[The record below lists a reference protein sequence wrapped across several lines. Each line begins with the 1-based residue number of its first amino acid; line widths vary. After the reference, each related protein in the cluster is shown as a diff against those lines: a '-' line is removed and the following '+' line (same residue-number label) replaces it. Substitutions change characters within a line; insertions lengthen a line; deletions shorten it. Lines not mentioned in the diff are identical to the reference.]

1 MANTITG
8 NIDNLLG
15 GLALLSTAL
24 FIVYA
29 IARFVLWALNEGI
42 TIALLRL
49 FSYRILLPFLVVVGL
64 NLLSMAIVFVLPQ
77 QVGVVVSA
85 VSPGGVR
92 PLPLRGGFHFIVPFV
107 ESVELYPISW
117 QTYTMSAGLTE
128 GDAIGDDSIRAR
140 TSDGQEVFLDTSV
153 IFRVNV
159 DQAVLI
165 HVDWQD
171 RYIEEFVRPLIRG
184 NVRTQ
189 VSQFKVAEVNSS
201 ARKDLEATLER
212 ILRDEFALKGLVL
225 DQFLL
230 RDITFSPEYAAAI
243 EAKQV
248 AQEEQARALFRAEEV
263 RRLAQ
268 GDADAILIQAQAQ
281 SDGLKLIANALA
293 EDPNLITYEYVQKLA
308 PGIQVM
314 LVPNNTP
321 FLLPLPELNAQSTL
335 TATLPIS
342 PTNSVA
348 SPNTTATNTAP

>member
-1 MANTITG
+1 MANSIIG
-8 NIDNLLG
+8 NVDSLLN
-15 GLALLSTAL
+15 GLALITTSI
-24 FIVYA
+24 FIIYT
-29 IARFVLWALNEGI
+29 ITRFVLWVLNEGVV
-42 TIALLRL
+42 IALVRL
-49 FSYRILLPFLVVVGL
+49 FSYRILLPFLLVLGI
-64 NLLSMAIVFVLPQ
+64 NLLSMAVVFVLPQ

-92 PLPLRGGFHFIVPFV
+92 PLPLRGGFHLIVPFV
-107 ESVELYPISW
+107 ENVELYPISW

-128 GDAIGDDSIRAR
+128 GDEIGDDSIRAR

-153 IFRVNV
+153 IFRINV

-201 ARKDLEATLER
+201 ARKDLESTLER
-212 ILRDEFALKGLVL
+212 LLRDEFALKGLIL

-230 RDITFSPEYAAAI
+230 RDIGFSPEYAAAV

-248 AQEEQARALFRAEEV
+248 AQEDQARASFHAEEV

-268 GDADAILIQAQAQ
+268 GEADAILINAQAQA
-281 SDGLKLIANALA
+281 DGLKLIAEAL
-293 EDPNLITYEYVQKLA
+293 EQNPSLVTYEYVQKLS

-314 LVPNNTP
+314 LVPNDNP
-321 FLLPLPELNAQSTL
+321 FLLPLPELNAQS
-335 TATLPIS
+335 AI
-342 PTNSVA
+342 
-348 SPNTTATNTAP
+348 TTTTNTVTPTAPLPNSSAGGSLP

>member
-1 MANTITG
+1 VVNSITG
-8 NIDNLLG
+8 NVDSLLN
-15 GLALLSTAL
+15 GLALITTAI
-24 FIVYA
+24 FIIYTVT
-29 IARFVLWALNEGI
+29 RFVLWVLNEGFV
-42 TIALLRL
+42 IALLRL
-49 FSYRILLPFLVVVGL
+49 FSYRLLLPFLLVVGI
-64 NLLSMAIVFVLPQ
+64 NLLSMAVVFVLPQ

-85 VSPGGVR
+85 VSPGGIR
-92 PLPLRGGFHFIVPFV
+92 PLPLRGGFHLIVPFV
-107 ESVELYPISW
+107 ENVELYPLSW
-117 QTYTMSAGLTE
+117 QTYTMSAGFTE
-128 GDAIGDDSIRAR
+128 GEEIGDDSIRAR

-212 ILRDEFALKGLVL
+212 LLRDEFALKGLIL
-225 DQFLL
+225 DQFLV
-230 RDITFSPEYAAAI
+230 RDIGFSPEYAAAI

-248 AQEEQARALFRAEEV
+248 ALEDQAKASFQAEQV

-268 GDADAILIQAQAQ
+268 GEADAILINAQAQ
-281 SDGLKLIANALA
+281 SAGLKLIAEAL
-293 EDPNLITYEYVQKLA
+293 EQNPQLVTYEYVQKLS

-314 LVPNNTP
+314 LVPSDNP
-321 FLLPLPELNAQSTL
+321 FLLPLPELGSQS
-335 TATLPIS
+335 AI
-342 PTNSVA
+342 
-348 SPNTTATNTAP
+348 TATNTVTPTTRLPNPSAGNNAP